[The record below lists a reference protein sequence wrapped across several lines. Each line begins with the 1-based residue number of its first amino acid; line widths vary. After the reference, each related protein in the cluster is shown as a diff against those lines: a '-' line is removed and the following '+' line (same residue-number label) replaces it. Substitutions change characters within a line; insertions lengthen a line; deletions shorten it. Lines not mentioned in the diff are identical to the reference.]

1 MTDNASGDSPRLPPA
16 VSKPSGKAAR
26 VIEGAKFGMFGGVFT
41 PCTLTILG
49 VIMFLRYGQVVG
61 SAGLLWAL
69 VILAVSKLITI
80 LTTLS
85 LSAAA
90 TNTRVQGGGAY
101 FLISRSLGVEFG
113 GAIGLVFFLAQ
124 AISVSMY
131 VIGFTEAFE
140 QTVPFAINFK
150 LVAIACNTL
159 VFTCVFIGAGWTIK
173 LQYFILVTLIASLFS
188 FFLGAQP
195 LFSFELLRSNLGSAY
210 EMGDNGSRENLF
222 TMFALFFPAVTGIM
236 AGANMSGD
244 LKEPSQ
250 AIPKGTLWAVV
261 ATAIVYAGIA
271 IMLAGSASNRALHD
285 DPLIVRT
292 VSLWPWLITAGVFA
306 ATLSSALGSMMGA
319 PRILQALARDTIFPK
334 LQIFAVGSGPSAE
347 PRRAIIL
354 TYVLSTICIIA
365 GDLNSIAPLI
375 TMAFMITYGTINL
388 ATFYETI
395 TKNPSYRPT
404 FRYSHWST
412 ALLGAV
418 GCASVMLLIDWKWAF
433 WSTAIMAGIY
443 YFIYRKQVVSRWGD
457 LSNGLMFER
466 TRKNLLKL
474 EQTLYHPK
482 NWRPIIL
489 AMSGGSANR
498 RYLAIFGHWLTSGHG
513 ILNIGQVIQGNVE
526 DLIDRIENQEEVLSN
541 FIRKEELEAFPNVVA
556 SPTVSEGI
564 EYLIQCSGL
573 GALRPNTLL
582 LGWPGAESKA
592 EPLVASMRVIEELG
606 RNVIIAKFN
615 EVDEDPWLAPPGT
628 IDVWWRGRQNGELML
643 LLAHL
648 LKQNREWQNR
658 TIRLMRIVS
667 DEAARE
673 EVERHLRE
681 LAINSR
687 IEVKTEVFVSDDAT
701 SVIQRQSR
709 HSAIA
714 FLGFALPAE
723 GTEAHFFHSMEQM
736 SLEIPRTLL
745 ISSIGNMKLE
755 T

>member
-1 MTDNASGDSPRLPPA
+1 
-16 VSKPSGKAAR
+16 
-26 VIEGAKFGMFGGVFT
+26 MFGGVFT

-61 SAGLLWAL
+61 NAGLIWAL
-69 VILAVSKLITI
+69 VILAVSKLITV

-90 TNTRVQGGGAY
+90 TNTRVEGGGAY

-113 GAIGLVFFLAQ
+113 GAIGVVFFLAQ
-124 AISVSMY
+124 AISVAMY
-131 VIGFTEAFE
+131 VIGFTEAFV
-140 QTVPFAINFK
+140 QSIPFSVNFK
-150 LVAIACNTL
+150 LVAIVCNTL
-159 VFTCVFIGAGWTIK
+159 VFICVYIGAGWTIK
-173 LQYFILVTLIASLFS
+173 LQYFILMTLVAALGSFFIGAQSLFS
-188 FFLGAQP
+188 LEQVG
-195 LFSFELLRSNLGSAY
+195 LNLDSAY
-210 EMGDNGSRENLF
+210 DVSKAGQRENLF

-244 LKEPSQ
+244 LKNPSK
-250 AIPKGTLWAVV
+250 AIPTGTLWAIV
-261 ATAIVYAGIA
+261 ATLIVYAA
-271 IMLAGSASNRALHD
+271 MAVMLSGAATTAQLHD

-292 VSLWPWLITAGVFA
+292 VSHWPWLITAGVFA

-334 LQIFAVGSGPSAE
+334 LQMFAAGSGPNAE
-347 PRRAIIL
+347 PRRAILL
-354 TYVLSTICIIA
+354 TYVLSTVCIIA

-404 FRYSHWST
+404 FRYSHWGT
-412 ALLGAV
+412 ALAGAL
-418 GCASVMLLIDWKWAF
+418 GCAIVMLLIDWKWAF
-433 WSTAIMAGIY
+433 GSTAIMASIY
-443 YFIYRKQVVSRWGD
+443 YFIYRKQVESRWGD
-457 LSNGLMFER
+457 LSTGLMFER
-466 TRKNLLKL
+466 TRRNLLKL

-489 AMSGGSANR
+489 AMSGGSTNR

-526 DLIDRIENQEEVLSN
+526 DLVDRIENQEEVLSN

-615 EVDEDPWLAPPGT
+615 EVGEDPWLAPPGT

-658 TIRLMRIVS
+658 TIRLMRIVT
-667 DEAARE
+667 DEAALE
-673 EVERHLRE
+673 DVNRHLSQ
-681 LAINSR
+681 LAVHSR
-687 IEVKTEVFVSDDAT
+687 IEVKTEVFVSDDPT
-701 SVIQRQSR
+701 SVIQRESR
-709 HSAIA
+709 NSAIA

-723 GTEAHFFHSMEQM
+723 GTEAHFFHSMEQL
-736 SLEIPRTLL
+736 SHEIPRTLL
-745 ISSIGNMKLE
+745 ISSIGNVKLE
-755 T
+755 S

>member
-1 MTDNASGDSPRLPPA
+1 MNANAAGDPSTPA
-16 VSKPSGKAAR
+16 FLKPSGKAAR
-26 VIEGAKFGMFGGVFT
+26 VTEGAKFGMFGGVFT

-61 SAGLLWAL
+61 NAGLVWAL
-69 VILAVSKLITI
+69 VILAVSKLITV

-90 TNTRVQGGGAY
+90 TNTRVEGGGAY

-113 GAIGLVFFLAQ
+113 GAIGVVFFLAQ

-131 VIGFTEAFE
+131 VIGFTEAFV
-140 QTVPFAINFK
+140 QSIPFEVNFK
-150 LVAIACNTL
+150 FVAILCNTI
-159 VFTCVFIGAGWTIK
+159 VFACVFIGAGWTIK
-173 LQYFILVTLIASLFS
+173 LQYFILLTLVAALVS
-188 FFLGAQP
+188 FFIGAQSQ
-195 LFSFELLRSNLGSAY
+195 FSMQQVGLNLGSAY
-210 EMGDNGSRENLF
+210 EISQSGQRENLF

-244 LKEPSQ
+244 LKNPSKS
-250 AIPKGTLWAVV
+250 IPTGTLWAIVI
-261 ATAIVYAGIA
+261 TAVVYAA
-271 IMLAGSASNRALHD
+271 MALMLAGSATNESLHD

-292 VSLWPWLITAGVFA
+292 VSRWPWLITAGVFA

-334 LQIFAVGSGPSAE
+334 LQMFAAGSGPNAE

-404 FRYSHWST
+404 FRYSHWGT
-412 ALLGAV
+412 ALAGAL
-418 GCASVMLLIDWKWAF
+418 GCAIVMLLIDWQWAF
-433 WSTAIMAGIY
+433 GSTAIMAGIY

-489 AMSGGSANR
+489 AMSGGSTNR

-526 DLIDRIENQEEVLSN
+526 DLIDRIENQEEVLRN

-582 LGWPGAESKA
+582 LGWPGEESKA

-615 EVDEDPWLAPPGT
+615 EVGEDPWLAPPGT

-673 EVERHLRE
+673 DVQRHLSE
-681 LAINSR
+681 LAVHSR
-687 IEVKTEVFVSDDAT
+687 IEVKTEVFVSDDPT
-701 SVIQRQSR
+701 SVIQRESR
-709 HSAIA
+709 NSGIA
-714 FLGFALPAE
+714 FLGFALPTE
-723 GTEAHFFHSMEQM
+723 GTEAHFFHSMEQL
-736 SLEIPRTLL
+736 SHEIPRTLL
-745 ISSIGNMKLE
+745 ISSIGNVKLE